1 MVFIIARNVNLN
13 WRMYLIF
20 HLVVEISSL
29 SLWIV
34 KKHEFGRQSQYQ
46 PEDDYDYTTSYSP
59 YNVEYGEED
68 DSYDDEEDEE

>member
-1 MVFIIARNVNLN
+1 M
-13 WRMYLIF
+13 
-20 HLVVEISSL
+20 
-29 SLWIV
+29 